1 MVRSKF
7 RLLMNNNQT
16 MLLHWIIG
24 TLAVIFILFFAFIP
38 MSEFIIV
45 LFSDDNAGRAIGK
58 NPIWFM
64 SSRTV
69 YLTFNLI
76 YGIANSVLFLLSLL
90 YLIRKQSAN
99 LLITFAVFFSIFF
112 FFLLLT
118 GNWLAE

>member
-1 MVRSKF
+1 
-7 RLLMNNNQT
+7 MNNNQT